1 MQVDLTSGLAYEQA
15 YYAQVCDLT
24 FHIASS
30 YTHTHACTH
39 TCMRTH
45 TQICTH
51 AQPFY
56 GFLDSVRDN
65 TGELAPEETF
75 THSHLSWSSVIPCL
89 LPPSF
94 TIHSILLV
102 QFMCLT
108 VFFHNLSPSFLWS
121 TSWPGTL
128 NFILHIFL
136 HSIIVFLGN
145 KKLFIWHIH
154 YMHQQNL
161 LCTYAQCY
169 IWWLIVRWTLVNLL
183 LRDSDSCKI
192 FLLPIGETITGTYS
206 FSHNLLCLFINFVC
220 VSATLYPLINVL
232 YVQQFTGVP
241 CWLFCE

>member
-108 VFFHNLSPSFLWS
+108 PQSLSKFSLVYLLAWHPQLHTPYISS
-121 TSWPGTL
+121 L
-128 NFILHIFL
+128 NHCL
-136 HSIIVFLGN
+136 LGEQ
-145 KKLFIWHIH
+145 KTF
-154 YMHQQNL
+154 YM
-161 LCTYAQCY
+161 
-169 IWWLIVRWTLVNLL
+169 
-183 LRDSDSCKI
+183 
-192 FLLPIGETITGTYS
+192 TYS
-206 FSHNLLCLFINFVC
+206 LYASTEFVMHLR
-220 VSATLYPLINVL
+220 TVL
-232 YVQQFTGVP
+232 YLMVDCQMNLG
-241 CWLFCE
+241 